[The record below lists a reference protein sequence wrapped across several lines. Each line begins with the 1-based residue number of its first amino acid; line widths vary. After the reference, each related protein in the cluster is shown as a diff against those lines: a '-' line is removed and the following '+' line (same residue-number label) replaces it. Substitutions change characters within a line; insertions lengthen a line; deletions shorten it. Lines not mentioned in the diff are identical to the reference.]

1 MAFFGTKSHHHQQAA
16 AGNGPGAQGPGAQLT
31 LARERWGMSREQV
44 ASTLRLPDR
53 VIAALE
59 QDHYEDLPPPAFVRG
74 YISGYARLVGLN
86 APELIAACEMRG
98 CGDPALAAKRSLSLR
113 KGRGETLLRW
123 GSYAVL
129 AAFLGSAMLYWTGN
143 KDSGTA
149 PLAIPGVP
157 AEAPARGADTLPGTA
172 VSPAPLAVRGNTAA
186 GHTDITAAPPAYGSP
201 AAMGANAAA
210 TPALISAPIHQ
221 RANPGNSAKA
231 GTAAK
236 LPAAEWP
243 TLELKFSADS
253 WLAVRDADGK
263 RLAWETVKAGS
274 TRQLQG
280 QPPLKVVLGNAEA
293 VRISFQGEPFDPTP
307 FTIGR
312 MARFSVE

>member
-1 MAFFGTKSHHHQQAA
+1 MAFFGAKPRHQSAD
-16 AGNGPGAQGPGAQLT
+16 AGNGPVQGPGAQLT
-31 LARERWGMSREQV
+31 QARERWGMSREQV
-44 ASTLRLPDR
+44 AGTLRLPDR

-74 YISGYARLVGLN
+74 YISGYARLVGLD
-86 APELIAACEMRG
+86 APTLIAACEMRG

-113 KGRGETLLRW
+113 KGGGETLLRW

-129 AAFLGSAMLYWTGN
+129 AAFLGSAMLYWTGTE
-143 KDSGTA
+143 DSSAVPLALPGAPPETATPTSNAGTPASPALLAARGSATANPTGIAVTA
-149 PLAIPGVP
+149 P
-157 AEAPARGADTLPGTA
+157 T
-172 VSPAPLAVRGNTAA
+172 
-186 GHTDITAAPPAYGSP
+186 AYGSP
-201 AAMGANAAA
+201 TTLAAGSTA
-210 TPALISAPIHQ
+210 TLAPASALASAPIEGP
-221 RANPGNSAKA
+221 ATPGSDA
-231 GTAAK
+231 TATI
-236 LPAAEWP
+236 PAAEWP

-253 WLAVRDADGK
+253 WLAVRDANGNK
-263 RLAWETVKAGS
+263 LAWETVKAGS

-280 QPPLKVVLGNAEA
+280 HPPLKVVLGNAEA